1 MDCREKALRVGLS
14 AMLCAVILRLFAGG
28 LAGRAAAFLAR
39 PEMRA
44 FLFYLETGRDV
55 RSSLS
60 EDAMVFSPES
70 PEPVNPSPPPTEP
83 ETSAPEQEATQPEE
97 GSEEP
102 ETSAPEQEATQ
113 PEEGSE
119 EPVEFTREDAE
130 GVAMYY
136 GCDLRPDVKALLL
149 SPSVLPRSESGPR
162 VLIYSTHS
170 TESYTPGEEVYAESA
185 AYRTLDG
192 DYNMLSVGGFVAQR
206 LEELGVETL
215 VDDSVHDYPS
225 YNGAYGH
232 ARKSIRSL
240 LAEYPSVQL
249 VLDLHRDASDTAAGQ
264 LRTLAA
270 GGEDCAQL
278 MLVMGSD
285 AGGLKHDHWQEN
297 LSLALKLQVLLERL
311 HPGITRPVCLRAQRF
326 NQDLSPGCLLVEIG
340 AAGNTRAEAL
350 QAADVLARG
359 VAELLKTIDGT

>member
-14 AMLCAVILRLFAGG
+14 AVLCAVILRLFAGG

-70 PEPVNPSPPPTEP
+70 PEPVNPSPPPT
-83 ETSAPEQEATQPEE
+83 
-97 GSEEP
+97 EP

-225 YNGAYGH
+225 
-232 ARKSIRSL
+232 
-240 LAEYPSVQL
+240 
-249 VLDLHRDASDTAAGQ
+249 
-264 LRTLAA
+264 
-270 GGEDCAQL
+270 
-278 MLVMGSD
+278 
-285 AGGLKHDHWQEN
+285 
-297 LSLALKLQVLLERL
+297 
-311 HPGITRPVCLRAQRF
+311 
-326 NQDLSPGCLLVEIG
+326 
-340 AAGNTRAEAL
+340 
-350 QAADVLARG
+350 
-359 VAELLKTIDGT
+359 

>member
-14 AMLCAVILRLFAGG
+14 AVLCAVILRLFAGG

-60 EDAMVFSPES
+60 EDAVVFSPES
-70 PEPVNPSPPPTEP
+70 PEPVNPSPPP
-83 ETSAPEQEATQPEE
+83 A
-97 GSEEP
+97 EP

-240 LAEYPSVQL
+240 LAEHPSVQL

>member
-1 MDCREKALRVGLS
+1 MDCRGKALRVGLS
-14 AMLCAVILRLFAGG
+14 AVLCAVILRLFAGG

-70 PEPVNPSPPPTEP
+70 PEPVNPSPPPT
-83 ETSAPEQEATQPEE
+83 
-97 GSEEP
+97 EP